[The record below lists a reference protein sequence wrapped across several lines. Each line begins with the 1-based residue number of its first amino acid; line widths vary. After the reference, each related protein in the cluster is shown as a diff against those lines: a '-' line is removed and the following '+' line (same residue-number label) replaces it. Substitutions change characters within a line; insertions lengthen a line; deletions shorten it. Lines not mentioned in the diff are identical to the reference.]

1 MIKRRD
7 MVLQAGAF
15 LLAGCVSAQATTPID
30 APVAKAPA
38 APPAAPPAKPPL
50 QPFPLELK
58 GATAQGGML
67 VGRTL
72 PKAKVFLGA
81 VETAADSNGYFVIG
95 FDHDAAASALLR
107 VLSPNGTAVDRTL
120 TIAPRVYD
128 QTIVNGLP
136 QETVTPPPELAARIK
151 AESARKAVGFSSL
164 APGEG
169 FATPFIWPVA
179 GRISSNWGA
188 QRVLNGVLGRPHY
201 GVDIAAP
208 EGAMVIAPADGV
220 VAFAETDLFYEG
232 GLLMIDH
239 GQGLITLYLHLSK
252 LEVGLGQSVKQ
263 GQTIGRV
270 GKKGR
275 ATGAHLCWRMK
286 WRGQNLDP
294 SLAVSAFGGPLQP
307 PALKP

>member
-1 MIKRRD
+1 MNRRQ
-7 MVLQAGAF
+7 LIGTLSSAAIF
-15 LLAGCVSAQATTPID
+15 AGCASAEATTPVD
-30 APVAKAPA
+30 ARG
-38 APPAAPPAKPPL
+38 AKPPAPPVSPPQAVA
-50 QPFPLELK
+50 QPFPLDVK

-67 VGRTL
+67 VGRTV
-72 PKAKVFLGA
+72 PRAQVILGE
-81 VETAADSNGYFVIG
+81 VTIWADARGQFVVG
-95 FDHDAAASALLR
+95 FDHGAPPQALLR
-107 VLSPNGTAVDRTL
+107 VIAPSGKFIDRNLS
-120 TIAPRVYD
+120 IAPRTYD
-128 QTIVNGLP
+128 QTVVNGLP
-136 QETVTPPPELAARIK
+136 QETVTPPPEVLARIK
-151 AESARKAVGFSSL
+151 AESARKAVGFASV

-169 FATPFIWPVA
+169 FTQSFIWPVA
-179 GRISSNWGA
+179 GRISSRWGA

-208 EGAMVIAPADGV
+208 EGSMVVAPADGV
-220 VAFAETDLFYEG
+220 VALAETDLFYEG

-252 LEVGLGQSVKQ
+252 LDVALGQSVRQ

-294 SLAVSAFGGPLQP
+294 SLAVTAFGGPASP
-307 PALKP
+307 PSLTP

>member
-1 MIKRRD
+1 VNRRE
-7 MVLQAGAF
+7 LIGSLSSAAIF
-15 LLAGCVSAQATTPID
+15 AGCASAKATPPLD
-30 APVAKAPA
+30 APA
-38 APPAAPPAKPPL
+38 
-50 QPFPLELK
+50 QPFALDLK
-58 GATAQGGML
+58 GAAAQGGML

-72 PKAKVFLGA
+72 PKSKIYLGGA
-81 VETAADSNGYFVIG
+81 ETLADEKGFFVVG
-95 FDHDAAASALLR
+95 FDHNAAASALLR
-107 VLSPNGTAVDRTL
+107 VIAPNGTAIDRTL
-120 TIAPRVYD
+120 NVAPRTYD
-128 QTIVNGLP
+128 QTVVNGLP
-136 QETVTPPPELAARIK
+136 QETVTPPPEVLERIK
-151 AESARKAVGFSSL
+151 AESARKAAGFASV

-169 FATPFIWPVA
+169 FTQPFIWPVA

-208 EGAMVIAPADGV
+208 EGALVIAPADGV

-252 LEVGLGQSVKQ
+252 LEVGPGQSVKQ
-263 GQTIGRV
+263 GQAIGRV

-275 ATGAHLCWRMK
+275 ATGPHLCWRMK

-294 SLAVSAFGGPLQP
+294 SLAVTAFGGPAQP
-307 PALKP
+307 PALQP

>member
-1 MIKRRD
+1 
-7 MVLQAGAF
+7 
-15 LLAGCVSAQATTPID
+15 
-30 APVAKAPA
+30 
-38 APPAAPPAKPPL
+38 
-50 QPFPLELK
+50 
-58 GATAQGGML
+58 
-67 VGRTL
+67 
-72 PKAKVFLGA
+72 
-81 VETAADSNGYFVIG
+81 
-95 FDHDAAASALLR
+95 
-107 VLSPNGTAVDRTL
+107 
-120 TIAPRVYD
+120 
-128 QTIVNGLP
+128 LP
-136 QETVTPPPELAARIK
+136 QETVTPPPEVLARIK
-151 AESARKAVGFSSL
+151 QDSARKAVGFASI

-179 GRISSNWGA
+179 GRISSRWGA

-208 EGAMVIAPADGV
+208 EGSMVVAPADGV
-220 VAFAETDLFYEG
+220 VALAETDLFYEG

-252 LEVGLGQSVKQ
+252 LDVGLGGSVKQ

-294 SLAVSAFGGPLQP
+294 SLAVTAFGGPAQP
-307 PALKP
+307 PALKA